1 MSGGEII
8 QFIQSVHTPSL
19 DSFFGFV
26 TNLHDV
32 GLYVAAFPLL
42 YWLYDKRFTR
52 YLLSVFLLGGVW
64 ASFGLKEFF
73 GTSRPTEADG
83 IRQLYAETGP
93 GFAFP
98 SGHAQG
104 PMAFYGALALHFQK
118 TWLIVVCGLL
128 VFLIGFSRLYLGL
141 HWPLDVLGGWLIALG
156 LLYAFSQSSKI
167 WIGDG
172 ISLRSQLIMA
182 VAIPMATLLILR
194 SAPWDAALAVSGES
208 YKLTGAY
215 MGFWVG
221 AILED
226 RYVGFNPRYGKPV
239 FQALK
244 VLGGLAFVMA
254 IKEGLKPVLPDMAIF
269 DVFRYGLIG
278 LAGAYVVPAICHRFS
293 TPTPSMHTATNG

>member
-1 MSGGEII
+1 MSGVEII

-19 DSFFGFV
+19 DRFFGFV

-32 GLYVAAFPLL
+32 NIYVATFPLL

-64 ASFGLKEFF
+64 ASFGLKEVF
-73 GTSRPTEADG
+73 GTARPTEADG
-83 IRQLYAETGP
+83 VRQLFQETGT

-104 PMAFYGALALHFQK
+104 PMAFYGALALHFRK
-118 TWLIVVCGLL
+118 TWITVVGGLL
-128 VFLIGFSRLYLGL
+128 IFLIGFSRLYLGL
-141 HWPLDVLGGWLIALG
+141 HWPIDVLGGWAIGLG
-156 LLYAFSQSSKI
+156 MLYAFDLTRRI
-167 WIGDG
+167 WIGEG
-172 ISLRSQLIMA
+172 INMTNQLILA
-182 VAIPMATLLILR
+182 VALPLATLVVWR

-226 RYVGFNPRYGKPV
+226 RYVGFNPRYGKAV
-239 FQALK
+239 FQTLK
-244 VLGGLAFVMA
+244 VLGGLALVLV
-254 IKEGLKPVLPDMAIF
+254 IKEGLKPLLPDMAIF
-269 DVFRYGLIG
+269 DILRYGMIG
-278 LAGAYVVPAICHRFS
+278 LASSYVVPAICQRFS
-293 TPTPSMHTATNG
+293 TTAPPVRQVAKG